1 MEVKTMKVVDK
12 VIKKVG
18 KKLIVGTP
26 LGAGKPN
33 VLLNEF
39 YQKAKSDP
47 SIDLTIYSALTLQ
60 KPKGKSDLEKR
71 FMGPFAERL
80 FEDYPDLD
88 YELDRMSN
96 KIPKNIK
103 VIEFYFPAG
112 KYYGNSYAQR
122 NYLSS
127 NYTHVARD
135 LVDLGINVLLQQVSP
150 SSDGE
155 TYSLSCNA
163 DISLDVLEGMAKRER
178 EKGVP
183 FAFVAQVNKNLP
195 FMYGDAV
202 VDEITFDFIEDTPEG
217 HYKVFGTPKMSISDA
232 DHMIGLYSSTLVKDD
247 GELQV
252 GIGTLGD
259 SLTYNLL
266 VRQKDNDL
274 YNQFLKD
281 LDIEK
286 KFSPIIDKT
295 GERGIFKEGLFAAT
309 EMMVD
314 GFLHLFKH
322 GILKRKVYDDIKIQR
337 LINEGILK
345 EDIVPGILQIFLKR
359 GMIDNP
365 LSEKDVKYL
374 KKYGIFKDSISF
386 KLGKL
391 YLHDGTELNPD
402 FNDEFF
408 FENVEGLCLG
418 DKLKGGQVIHGG
430 FFLGPNAFYEEL
442 RNLSEEERKLI
453 NMKSVTKINQLF
465 GHEEIDRLHRKNA
478 RFINTCM
485 MVTLSGAMVSDGLQ
499 NGQVISGVGGQYNF
513 VSMAHELE
521 GGRSIIL
528 LRSTRTKDGKVQSS
542 IVWNYGHITIP
553 RHLRDIIITEYGI
566 ADLRAKT
573 DEEIIQELLKI
584 TDSRFQE
591 ELLEQ
596 AKKAGKISPDFVI
609 PEIYKNNYPH
619 VYLEKLKKF
628 KNDDHFPTFPFG
640 NDFTPEELVIGKALK
655 WLKKQMDSK
664 ASSTKLLTKA
674 LFPHKVV
681 PGQEVFLKR
690 MDLLAPKSFKE
701 RLYKNLVLMGLEQ
714 TV

>member
-1 MEVKTMKVVDK
+1 MSIVDK
-12 VIKKVG
+12 VIAKVG
-18 KKLIVGTP
+18 KKLVIGAP

-33 VLLNEF
+33 VLLNTF
-39 YQKAKSDP
+39 YNRAKADS
-47 SIDLTIYSALTLQ
+47 SIELIIYSALTLQ
-60 KPKGKSDLEKR
+60 KPQGKSDLEKR

-80 FEDYPDLD
+80 FGDYPDLD
-88 YELDRMSN
+88 YELDRVKG

-103 VIEFYFPAG
+103 VVEFYFPAG
-112 KYYGNSYAQR
+112 KFYGNSYAQR

-135 LVDLGINVLLQQVSP
+135 IIDLGINVLLQQVSP

-163 DISLDVLEGMAKRER
+163 DISLDVLKGMQKRER
-178 EKGVP
+178 EENIP

-202 VDEITFDFIEDTPEG
+202 VDEVTFDFIEDTPEG

-266 VRQKDNDL
+266 VRQKNNRL
-274 YNQFLKD
+274 YNEFLRD

-286 KFSPIIDKT
+286 KYSPIIDKI
-295 GERGIFKEGLFAAT
+295 GERGEFKIGLFAAT

-345 EDIVPGILQIFLKR
+345 EDIPKGILQVFYKK

-365 LSEKDVKYL
+365 LTEKDVNYL
-374 KKYGIFKDSISF
+374 KEFGIFKESITY
-386 KLGKL
+386 KNGKL

-408 FENVEGLCLG
+408 FENAEGLCLG

-430 FFLGPNAFYEEL
+430 FFLGPNSFYEEL
-442 RNLSEEERKLI
+442 RNMPIEELKLI

-485 MVTLSGAMVSDGLQ
+485 KVTLSGAMVSDALQ

-513 VSMAHELE
+513 VAMAHELE

-528 LRSTRTKDGKVQSS
+528 LRSTRSKKGKVESN

-591 ELLEQ
+591 ELLNI
-596 AKKAGKISPDFVI
+596 AKKAGKISPKYKI

-619 VYLEKLKKF
+619 VYEQKLKNF
-628 KNDDHFPTFPFG
+628 KNDDHFPAFPFG
-640 NDFTPEELVIGKALK
+640 NDFTPEELKIGKALK
-655 WLKKQMDSK
+655 WLKKQMDNKLSSLTLILK
-664 ASSTKLLTKA
+664 ALKPRSFSST
-674 LFPHKVV
+674 
-681 PGQEVFLKR
+681 QEVLLKR
-690 MDLLAPKSFKE
+690 MDLLSPKNFKE
-701 RLYKNLVLMGLEQ
+701 RLYKNLVLIGLEK
-714 TV
+714 TA